1 MTTSTAQPQDP
12 ASALAAQGLQLLAQ
26 GQRVQALV
34 PLRQA
39 AALLQQRHD
48 LAGLQPVLY
57 GLSQLHLQAGDLTGA
72 LDATL
77 ARVRLALHLG
87 DERMRWRAVSGV
99 ALCQLLLGEHDA
111 AQHSLQ
117 QALAGA
123 REQADLA
130 LEAMVSNNLVWL
142 AGCQA
147 DALQRAGQ
155 DRLSR
160 SVLHQ
165 AEPHVRRAD
174 TLGLAGSDYDR
185 CLWQANRSGW
195 QRRMGRLGDAR
206 AGFEA
211 AYAQAAPADWV
222 DVARH
227 SALGLGQ
234 LLLQQA
240 RGDEAQVWLVRCVA
254 MADRPDPLGFVN
266 QAHQLLALQAR
277 QRGDAASAQRHL
289 GASARITD
297 TVRCECRQLR
307 AIVAGAALDVGQLP
321 AHPPTAH

>member
-1 MTTSTAQPQDP
+1 MTTGTVQPQD
-12 ASALAAQGLQLLAQ
+12 AAAALAAQGLQLLAQ
-26 GQRVQALV
+26 GQRVQALA

-39 AALLQQRHD
+39 AALLQQQHD

-57 GLSQLHLQAGDLTGA
+57 GLSQLHLQAGDLPGA

-77 ARVRLALHLG
+77 ARVRLALLLG

-99 ALCQLLLGEHDA
+99 ALCQLLLGQHDA
-111 AQHSLQ
+111 AQRSLQ

-123 REQADLA
+123 CAQADLA
-130 LEAMVSNNLVWL
+130 LEAMVCNNLVWL
-142 AGCQA
+142 AGCRA

-155 DRLSR
+155 DRVSQH
-160 SVLHQ
+160 VLNQ
-165 AEPHVRRAD
+165 AEAWVRRAD
-174 TLGLAGSDYDR
+174 TLGLAGSSYDR

-195 QRRMGRLGDAR
+195 LRRMGRLAEAR
-206 AGFEA
+206 SGFEA
-211 AYAQAAPADWV
+211 AYAQAVPADWV

-240 RGDEAQVWLVRCVA
+240 RGDEAQAWLVRCVA

-266 QAHQLLALQAR
+266 QAHQLLALRAR

-289 GASARITD
+289 EASARITD
-297 TVRCECRQLR
+297 TVRRECRQLQ
-307 AIVAGAALDVGQLP
+307 AAVAGAALDVGQAP
-321 AHPPTAH
+321 AHPPLAH